1 MVINTKERHKDM
13 RYGEKGKGHN
23 KRKGLILLGLCSL
36 SFVLAVICLV
46 NLSKLR
52 RDLRELDRQLNG
64 GKGEISVTGA
74 VQNVNGAPG
83 SRTVGILPENAGGRE
98 STGQPEDAEVR
109 RSAGQSEDTGGRE
122 MPDDGE
128 SYPDKC
134 GLENVESPEKRSS
147 REVLARL
154 RELGEDSEMIA
165 DILDRRSDYPDK
177 LLEALANNPEMADFV
192 SRWNGLKQT
201 AAGGL
206 TEEEKKQDFPLFLQ
220 WDPRWGYVE
229 YGDKSCIGLA
239 GCGPTCLS
247 MVLYYLTGDESIT
260 PDLVGNYSMDNGCYI
275 SGVGTAW
282 ALMEAMPAEYGIY
295 VRQPKASDQEMK
307 AALDDG
313 AVIILSMGPGYF
325 TAAGHFIVVYGYD
338 SEGFMVNDPNC
349 VARSRRQWSYSE
361 LEKQI
366 KNMWVFSQGNTV
378 YYYGGADIAES
389 IR

>member
-1 MVINTKERHKDM
+1 M

-98 STGQPEDAEVR
+98 STGQPEAVEVR
-109 RSAGQSEDTGGRE
+109 RSAGQ
-122 MPDDGE
+122 
-128 SYPDKC
+128 
-134 GLENVESPEKRSS
+134 
-147 REVLARL
+147 L